1 MLKTEFI
8 DVLSIISHKLYDSAA
23 NVMDT
28 ASRLIPANTFCIAQ
42 LDHLSTKVLNVYN
55 RDKLILGEGLVV
67 ENAESYCALVTEH
80 AQGPLVINNNLTHP
94 LTRHMDATEF
104 VGGCSFVGVPI
115 HNENGEIYG
124 SLCSFDQN
132 FYAYQQKDVDL
143 LLSLSSFFTGL
154 LEMETTLQQLKHAE
168 ETAAKVLEEKKNLL
182 AVLSHEIRTPMNGVL
197 AMANLLQSTKLNE
210 DQALY
215 VNVIESSGT
224 SLLSMMDQILDFSKA
239 EAGSLSLEI
248 NPYSVTDTVD
258 HVLQLFSSEAEKK
271 GLRLY
276 AEYNIN
282 EHRMLV
288 GDQHKVR
295 QILIN
300 LVGNSLK
307 FTEKGEVCIFTQVT
321 TDPEGTLHV
330 SYEIRDTGI
339 GIQPDRHDLLFKS
352 YSQIHGNSGKYGGA
366 GLGLSICKQLAEL
379 MGGVVWLVESSYL
392 GSRFAFSISSAAPAS
407 MQISE

>member
-8 DVLSIISHKLYDSAA
+8 DVLSIVSHKLYDSAA

-67 ENAESYCALVTEH
+67 ANAESYCALVTEH
-80 AQGPLVINNNLTHP
+80 TQGPLVINNNLTHP
-94 LTRHMDATEF
+94 LTKHMDATKF

-115 HNENGEIYG
+115 YNENGEIYG
-124 SLCSFDQN
+124 SLCSFDQD
-132 FYAYQQKDVDL
+132 FYCYQQKDVDL
-143 LLSLSSFFTGL
+143 LLSLSSFFTSL
-154 LEMETTLQQLKHAE
+154 LEMETTLRQLKHAE

-197 AMANLLQSTKLNE
+197 AMANLLQSTRLSE
-210 DQALY
+210 DQSLY
-215 VNVIESSGT
+215 VNVIESSGA
-224 SLLSMMDQILDFSKA
+224 SLLSMMDQILEYSKA
-239 EAGSLSLEI
+239 EAGAISLEI
-248 NPYSVTDTVD
+248 KPYSITETVD
-258 HVLQLFSSEAEKK
+258 HVIQLFSSEALKK
-271 GLRLY
+271 GVCLY

-282 EHRMLV
+282 GHVMFM

-300 LVGNSLK
+300 LVGNALK
-307 FTEKGEVCIFTQVT
+307 FTENGAVCISTQVT
-321 TDPEGTLHV
+321 ADTKGTLHA
-330 SYEIRDTGI
+330 SYEITDTGI
-339 GIQPDRHDLLFKS
+339 GIPQDRQNLLFKS
-352 YSQIHGNSGKYGGA
+352 YSQIHRNSGKYGGA

-379 MGGVVWLVESSYL
+379 MGGVVWLRDSSHL
-392 GSRFAFSISSAAPAS
+392 GSQFVFNISSTAPTVHTN
-407 MQISE
+407 I